1 MSDKPQTHRRAVR
14 SFVKRAGRLT
24 SSQQRALDE
33 LWPARGID
41 YAPEPLDLDAVFG
54 RAAPRVLEIGFGNGD
69 SLVETAAGS
78 PETDYLGVEVHEP
91 GVGHCLLGIEAAAIT
106 NVRLIMHDAIEVLEN
121 QLAPGSPGIG
131 KWFRRANGTTFEVV
145 AVDESAGTIEIQQ
158 FDGTVDEIDV
168 ESWFEWLTI
177 EVSAPEDWSGS
188 VDMDPEDFVSSNN
201 DELPPGFHDPLDYLD
216 RL

>member
-1 MSDKPQTHRRAVR
+1 M
-14 SFVKRAGRLT
+14 
-24 SSQQRALDE
+24 
-33 LWPARGID
+33 
-41 YAPEPLDLDAVFG
+41 
-54 RAAPRVLEIGFGNGD
+54 
-69 SLVETAAGS
+69 
-78 PETDYLGVEVHEP
+78 
-91 GVGHCLLGIEAAAIT
+91 
-106 NVRLIMHDAIEVLEN
+106 
-121 QLAPGSPGIG
+121 APGYPGIG